1 MTRIKKKRFLKGFLL
16 GIVLTCLTFYVLINI
31 FMYLV
36 VLGGPGRKLS
46 DVTRYQEIFDEKYK
60 LQTGLIVFPEA
71 IPQDVVEPEF
81 RFRWRDSFDTP
92 THEIFLQCNYDDD
105 EYKNEI
111 ERLEKVVKVYG
122 KRREKL
128 LHKKNENFLYEAYV
142 SIENH
147 QSTYEYA
154 ILTGFNQITY
164 ISLSKAL
171 NKTVRFPSKYL
182 PIDYFE
188 EDTGFAGGYSIY
200 MESNTNLGLSSD
212 FTRDEEVVVEDAH
225 MQVIGDYFVIVFTE
239 LDSQGNEVIT
249 SCERGVQNAYE
260 PAKKKVWSDINGT
273 IYQEMLINKERTR
286 ATIIYK
292 EDGVDKEFVIEIPN

>member
-16 GIVLTCLTFYVLINI
+16 GIVLTCLTCYALMNAFI
-31 FMYLV
+31 YLV
-36 VLGGPGRKLS
+36 IMGGPGRKLS
-46 DVTRYQEIFDEKYK
+46 EAAQYQEIFDEKYR
-60 LQTGLIVFPEA
+60 LQTGLIIFPET
-71 IPQDVVEPEF
+71 IPQNVVEPEF
-81 RFRWRDSFDTP
+81 RFRWRDYFNTP
-92 THEIFLQCNYDDD
+92 MHEIFLQCNYDDAT
-105 EYKNEI
+105 YKKEI
-111 ERLEKVVKVYG
+111 DRLEKTAKVYG
-122 KRREKL
+122 NRRENL
-128 LHKKNENFLYEAYV
+128 LHKKNENYPYEAYV

-147 QSTYEYA
+147 QLSYEYA
-154 ILTGFNQITY
+154 MITGFNQITY
-164 ISLSKAL
+164 ISLSS
-171 NKTVRFPSKYL
+171 VRDKPVGFPSKYL

-225 MQVIGDYFVIVFTE
+225 MQVIGDYNVIVFTE
-239 LDSQGNEVIT
+239 YDSQGNEVIT